1 MRLHTIGLVMML
13 ALTLSICVAPLTID
27 AQPPAKVW
35 RLGFLSGEPPTENLP
50 VVVPFFDRL
59 RTLGYV
65 EGQNLTIERRW
76 AEPREH
82 RLPDLAAEV
91 VQLRVDCIVAM
102 TWAAIQAAKHAT
114 TTIPIVMII
123 NSDPVEG
130 GLVAS
135 LARPGGNIT
144 GFSPMTPELAGKRL
158 ELLQEVMPGLTHV
171 VVLWEPAVPAKAL
184 EFRKTQVAA
193 HALGVQL
200 HSLEVRGPD
209 DFEAA
214 FAAATREHAA
224 ALLTLGSPTTVT
236 NRTRILDFA
245 ARTRLPAMY
254 DKKEFVQDGGL
265 IAYIP
270 SALEQGG
277 RTAAYVDKILKGAK
291 PADLPVEQPT
301 KFELVIN
308 LKTAQALGLAIPPM
322 VLFQADEVIK

>member
-1 MRLHTIGLVMML
+1 MRLNPVGLVMML
-13 ALTLSICVAPLTID
+13 ALTLSIFVAPLAVD

-35 RLGFLSGEPPTENLP
+35 RLGFLSGEPPTESLP
-50 VVVPFFDRL
+50 VVVPFFEGL

-76 AEPREH
+76 AEPHEH
-82 RLPDLAAEV
+82 RLPDLAAEL

-102 TWAAIQAAKHAT
+102 TWAAIHAAKQAT

-123 NSDPVEG
+123 NSDPVAG

-144 GFSPMTPELAGKRL
+144 GLSPMTPELAGKRL
-158 ELLQEVMPGLTHV
+158 ELLQEVVPGLTHV
-171 VVLWEPAVPAKAL
+171 AVLWEPTVPAKAL
-184 EFRKTQVAA
+184 EFSKTQVAA
-193 HALGVQL
+193 QALGVQL
-200 HSLEVRGPD
+200 HSLEVRSPN

-214 FAAATREHAA
+214 FAAATRERAD
-224 ALLTLGSPTTVT
+224 ALLTLGSPTTVV
-236 NRTRILDFA
+236 NRTRIIDFA

-265 IAYIP
+265 IAYML
-270 SALEQGG
+270 SSLEQAR

-291 PADLPVEQPT
+291 PADLPIEQPT
-301 KFELVIN
+301 KFEFVIN
-308 LKTAQALGLAIPPM
+308 LKTAQALGLAIPSI

>member
-1 MRLHTIGLVMML
+1 MRPHTVGLVMML
-13 ALTLSICVAPLTID
+13 ALASSIFEAPLAVE

-35 RLGFLSGEPPTENLP
+35 RLGFLSGEPPSESLP
-50 VVVPFFDRL
+50 VVVPFFEGL

-82 RLPDLAAEV
+82 RLPDLAAKL

-123 NSDPVEG
+123 NSDPVAG

-135 LARPGGNIT
+135 LARPGRNIT

-158 ELLQEVMPGLTHV
+158 ELLQEVVPGLTHV
-171 VVLWEPAVPAKAL
+171 AVLWEPTVPAKAL
-184 EFRKTQVAA
+184 EFRTTQVAA

-200 HSLEVRGPD
+200 HSLAVQNPD

-214 FAAATREHAA
+214 FAAATRERAD
-224 ALLTLGSPTTVT
+224 ALLTLGSPTTVV
-236 NRTRILDFA
+236 NRPRIIDFA

-254 DKKEFVQDGGL
+254 DKKEFVQAGGL
-265 IAYIP
+265 IAYMP
-270 SALEQGG
+270 SAREQAR

-291 PADLPVEQPT
+291 PADLPIEQPAT
-301 KFELVIN
+301 FELVLN
-308 LKTAQALGLAIPPM
+308 RASREGCRVQRETAPPG
-322 VLFQADEVIK
+322 

>member
-1 MRLHTIGLVMML
+1 MIL
-13 ALTLSICVAPLTID
+13 ALTISICVAPLTID

-35 RLGFLSGEPPTENLP
+35 RLGFLSGEPPTESLP
-50 VVVPFFDRL
+50 VVVPFFERL

-82 RLPDLAAEV
+82 RLPDLAAEL
-91 VQLRVDCIVAM
+91 VQLRVDCLVAM
-102 TWAAIQAAKHAT
+102 TWAAIEAAKHAT
-114 TTIPIVMII
+114 TTIPIVLII

-135 LARPGGNIT
+135 LARPGGNVT

-158 ELLQEVMPGLTHV
+158 ELLQEVVPGLTHV
-171 VVLWEPAVPAKAL
+171 AVLWEPAVPAKAL

-193 HALGVQL
+193 QELGVQL
-200 HSLEVRGPD
+200 HSLEVRGAD

-214 FAAATREHAA
+214 FAAATREHAD
-224 ALLTLGSPTTVT
+224 ALLTLGSPTTVI
-236 NRTRILDFA
+236 NRSRIIDFA

-265 IAYIP
+265 IAYMP
-270 SALEQGG
+270 DPREQGE
-277 RTAAYVDKILKGAK
+277 RTAAYVDRILKGAK
-291 PADLPVEQPT
+291 PANLPVEQPT
-301 KFELVIN
+301 KFDLAIN
-308 LKTAQALGLAIPPM
+308 LKTVQALGLTMPPSL
-322 VLFQADEVIK
+322 LFQADEVIK

>member
-1 MRLHTIGLVMML
+1 MRLHTIGLVLIL
-13 ALTLSICVAPLTID
+13 ALALSIFVAPLTVE

-35 RLGFLSGEPPTENLP
+35 RLGVLSGEPPTESLP

-82 RLPDLAAEV
+82 GLLALAAEL
-91 VQLRVDCIVAM
+91 VQLRVDCLVAI
-102 TWAAIQAAKHAT
+102 TWAAVEAAKHAT

-135 LARPGGNIT
+135 LAQPGGNIT

-158 ELLQEVMPGLTHV
+158 ELLQEVVPRLTHV
-171 VVLWEPAVPAKAL
+171 GVLWEPAVPAKAL
-184 EFRKTQVAA
+184 EFSKTQVAA
-193 HALGVQL
+193 HALGVYV

-209 DFEAA
+209 DFKTA
-214 FAAATREHAA
+214 FAAATREHAD
-224 ALLTLGSPTTVT
+224 ALLTLGSPMTVV

-265 IAYIP
+265 IAYMP
-270 SALEQGG
+270 SEREKGE
-277 RTAAYVDKILKGAK
+277 RTAAYVDRILKGAK
-291 PADLPVEQPT
+291 PTDLPVEQPT

-308 LKTAQALGLAIPPM
+308 LKTAKALGLTIPPM
-322 VLFQADEVIK
+322 VLFQADEVIR

>member
-1 MRLHTIGLVMML
+1 MTYRTL
-13 ALTLSICVAPLTID
+13 ALLITLALGLLMVPLTVE

-35 RLGFLSGEPPTENLP
+35 RLGFLSGEPPTESLP

-59 RTLGYV
+59 RTLGDV
-65 EGQNLTIERRW
+65 EGQNLAIERRW

-82 RLPDLAAEV
+82 RLPTLAAEL
-91 VQLRVDCIVAM
+91 VQLRVDCIVAV
-102 TWAAIQAAKHAT
+102 TWAAVEAAQHAT

-158 ELLQEVMPGLTHV
+158 ELLQEVVPGLTHV
-171 VVLWEPAVPAKAL
+171 AILWELAVPAKAL
-184 EFRKTQVAA
+184 EFSKTQGAA
-193 HALGVQL
+193 HALGVHV
-200 HSLEVRGPD
+200 HSLEVRRPD

-214 FAAATREHAA
+214 FAAATREHAD
-224 ALLTLGSPTTVT
+224 ALLTLGSPTTVI

-265 IAYIP
+265 IAYLP
-270 SALEQGG
+270 SAREQGE
-277 RTAAYVDKILKGAK
+277 RTAAYVDRILKGAK
-291 PADLPVEQPT
+291 LADLPVEQPT
-301 KFELVIN
+301 TFELVIN
-308 LKTAQALGLAIPPM
+308 LKTAEQLGLTIPPFL
-322 VLFQADEVIK
+322 LFQATQVIR

>member
-1 MRLHTIGLVMML
+1 MRPHTVGLVMML
-13 ALTLSICVAPLTID
+13 ALASSIFEAPLAVE

-35 RLGFLSGEPPTENLP
+35 RLGFLSGEPPSESLP
-50 VVVPFFDRL
+50 VVVPFFEGL

-82 RLPDLAAEV
+82 RLPDLAAKL

-123 NSDPVEG
+123 NSDPVAG

-135 LARPGGNIT
+135 LARPGRNIT

-158 ELLQEVMPGLTHV
+158 ELLQEVVPGLTHV
-171 VVLWEPAVPAKAL
+171 AVLWEPTVPAKAL
-184 EFRKTQVAA
+184 EFSTTQVAA

-200 HSLEVRGPD
+200 HSLAVQNPD

-214 FAAATREHAA
+214 FAAATRERAD
-224 ALLTLGSPTTVT
+224 ALLTLGSPTTVV
-236 NRTRILDFA
+236 NRPRIIDFA

-254 DKKEFVQDGGL
+254 DKKEFVQAGGL
-265 IAYIP
+265 IAYMP
-270 SALEQGG
+270 SAREQAR
-277 RTAAYVDKILKGAK
+277 RTAAYVDKILTGAK
-291 PADLPVEQPT
+291 PGDLPVEQPT
-301 KFELVIN
+301 TFELVLN
-308 LKTAQALGLAIPPM
+308 RASREGCRVQRETAPPG
-322 VLFQADEVIK
+322 

>member
-1 MRLHTIGLVMML
+1 MMRRIIALLITL
-13 ALTLSICVAPLTID
+13 ALSFLVAPLT
-27 AQPPAKVW
+27 AQAQSPAKVW
-35 RLGFLSGEPPTENLP
+35 RLGFLSGEPPTESLP
-50 VVVPFFDRL
+50 VVVPFFEGL

-82 RLPDLAAEV
+82 RLPDLGAEL
-91 VQLRVDCIVAM
+91 VQLRVDCLVAM
-102 TWAAIQAAKHAT
+102 TWAAVEAAQHAT

-158 ELLQEVMPGLTHV
+158 ELLQEVVPGLTHV
-171 VVLWEPAVPAKAL
+171 AVLWEPAVPAKAL
-184 EFRKTQVAA
+184 EFSKTQVAA
-193 HALGVQL
+193 HALGVHV
-200 HSLEVRGPD
+200 HSLEVRRPD

-214 FAAATREHAA
+214 FAAATREHAS
-224 ALLTLGSPTTVT
+224 ALLTLGSPMTVI

-245 ARTRLPAMY
+245 TRTRLPAMY

-265 IAYIP
+265 IAYLP
-270 SALEQGG
+270 SAREQGE

-291 PADLPVEQPT
+291 PSDLPVEQPT

-308 LKTAQALGLAIPPM
+308 LKTAQALGLMLPPTL
-322 VLFQADEVIK
+322 LFQADELIR